1 MGKAYWFVFC
11 KSDILLKDNGDGTF
25 DIPYGEKPPV
35 DMKEW
40 NHILNISPMN
50 DGSLVKS
57 VRIDSPVTESVKYVM
72 CGLRASYYKL
82 ERLGNAMNC
91 YTGTT
96 TPNSAVHVEL
106 QW

>member
-82 ERLGNAMNC
+82 EKEFYLKAGKSR
-91 YTGTT
+91 TI
-96 TPNSAVHVEL
+96 
-106 QW
+106 